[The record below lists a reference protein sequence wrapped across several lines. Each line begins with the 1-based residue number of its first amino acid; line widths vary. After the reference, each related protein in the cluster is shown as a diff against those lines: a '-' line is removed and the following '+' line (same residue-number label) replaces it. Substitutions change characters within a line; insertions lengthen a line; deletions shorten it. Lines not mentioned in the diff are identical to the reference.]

1 MLAVVFP
8 PLPVVPVA
16 VPEVSVAADVPA
28 VLPDAVVFEESVPE
42 PDVVLL
48 SLQETMAAA
57 IRKEAKEK

>member
-1 MLAVVFP
+1 M
-8 PLPVVPVA
+8 VPVA